1 MAKKKT
7 TTGQT
12 SARMVMDVLKK
23 HYAFT
28 PDTAVGYDAFKNL
41 RLSTSVIAY
50 TIANLMETDVIMK
63 TDDDRYYFVEKNW
76 NKVVRLHQYDANRSR
91 QAVPGCLYMD
101 TPHPDVSAGHH
112 ASSRH

>member
-50 TIANLMETDVIMK
+50 TIANHNPAYFLRHSDADELMIKET
-63 TDDDRYYFVEKNW
+63 RF
-76 NKVVRLHQYDANRSR
+76 
-91 QAVPGCLYMD
+91 
-101 TPHPDVSAGHH
+101 
-112 ASSRH
+112 

>member
-50 TIANLMETDVIMK
+50 TLSLIHI
-63 TDDDRYYFVEKNW
+63 
-76 NKVVRLHQYDANRSR
+76 
-91 QAVPGCLYMD
+91 
-101 TPHPDVSAGHH
+101 
-112 ASSRH
+112 

>member
-50 TIANLMETDVIMK
+50 TIANLMEIDVIMK

-76 NKVVRLHQYDANRSR
+76 NKVVHKVNFAYVILLGLPIIILLIFLGIQMLMS
-91 QAVPGCLYMD
+91 
-101 TPHPDVSAGHH
+101 
-112 ASSRH
+112 

>member
-76 NKVVRLHQYDANRSR
+76 NKVVHKVNFAYVILLGLPIRSE
-91 QAVPGCLYMD
+91 
-101 TPHPDVSAGHH
+101 
-112 ASSRH
+112 

>member
-28 PDTAVGYDAFKNL
+28 PDKAVGYDAFKHL
-41 RLSTSVIAY
+41 RLYTSLIAY
-50 TIANLMETDVIMK
+50 TTANLM
-63 TDDDRYYFVEKNW
+63 
-76 NKVVRLHQYDANRSR
+76 
-91 QAVPGCLYMD
+91 
-101 TPHPDVSAGHH
+101 
-112 ASSRH
+112 

>member
-28 PDTAVGYDAFKNL
+28 PDTAVGYLLIFL
-41 RLSTSVIAY
+41 GIQM
-50 TIANLMETDVIMK
+50 LM
-63 TDDDRYYFVEKNW
+63 N
-76 NKVVRLHQYDANRSR
+76 
-91 QAVPGCLYMD
+91 
-101 TPHPDVSAGHH
+101 
-112 ASSRH
+112 

>member
-28 PDTAVGYDAFKNL
+28 PDTAVGYDL

-76 NKVVRLHQYDANRSR
+76 NKVVHKVNFAYVILLGLPIIILLIFLGIQMLMS
-91 QAVPGCLYMD
+91 
-101 TPHPDVSAGHH
+101 
-112 ASSRH
+112 

>member
-41 RLSTSVIAY
+41 RLSTSVIDDKSNPLLKRAGFICAFVY
-50 TIANLMETDVIMK
+50 LNISYKKPVPQGSLLCVRK
-63 TDDDRYYFVEKNW
+63 TGFFR
-76 NKVVRLHQYDANRSR
+76 HQVLSDNVTQSCMRFILLS
-91 QAVPGCLYMD
+91 
-101 TPHPDVSAGHH
+101 VSL
-112 ASSRH
+112 